1 MGVLG
6 DRERRQYREI
16 RSGLHA
22 TRTSLHKQSQADR
35 HANRAVELE
44 TTEPGHAGD
53 QHYPADPQLGPVNLV
68 DGDARATEDHR
79 GPGDGGHA
87 QCIDARGD
95 GRRALA
101 RLEVHREVV
110 CRQMVSG
117 VDVGVSRKTH
127 RSRK

>member
-6 DRERRQYREI
+6 DRKRRQHRKI

-22 TRTSLHKQSQADR
+22 TGASLYEQSQADR

-44 TTEPGHAGD
+44 TAETGHAGD
-53 QHYPADPQLGPVNLV
+53 QYYPADPQLGPVDLV
-68 DGDARATEDHR
+68 DGDARATEHDR
-79 GPGDGGHA
+79 WPGDGGHA
-87 QCIDARGD
+87 QRVDARGD
-95 GRRALA
+95 GRRTLA

-117 VDVGVSRKTH
+117 VDVGVSRGTYI
-127 RSRK
+127 SRK